1 MKSVYYFTNIFP
13 KYRESIW
20 KLLIEES
27 RYDFNIFFSTQ
38 ELNGIKSCNS
48 FKSKKFHSVKNYIF
62 KSRLI
67 WQTNVIKTVCKKK
80 IDIVIFMGE
89 MNVIS
94 TWLAIIICK
103 FRAIEIWFWGHG
115 IYGNES
121 ELKKFFRL
129 SFLKLADKHLLYEK
143 RAEQIL
149 IKNGFQKKNLEIV
162 YNSLDYELQKKLFEK
177 LESKK
182 PSGIPHF
189 KNDYPTLLFIGR
201 LTQQKKL
208 EILIRAVKEL
218 DKSNY
223 KVNLLIIGDGNER
236 DRLIWLLAKL
246 RLNNFYI
253 CGSLYDEHEISSLI
267 YNSDLC
273 VSPGNVG
280 LTAIHSL
287 SYGTAV
293 ASHNNFNNQMPE
305 VETIIQGVNG
315 FLFKEGDSLDLAIKI
330 KSFLEFKPDKK
341 KVRQI
346 IEEKYNIHY
355 QKRIFDQLILND
367 PNNPIHNP

>member
-38 ELNGIKSCNS
+38 ELNGIKSSNS

-67 WQTNVIKTVCKKK
+67 WQTNVIKTVYKKK

-121 ELKKFFRL
+121 KLKKFLRL
-129 SFLKLADKHLLYEK
+129 FFLKFADKHLLYEK
-143 RAEQIL
+143 RAELIL
-149 IKNGFQKKNLEIV
+149 IKNGFQKENLEII
-162 YNSLDYELQKKLFEK
+162 YNSLNYDNQKKLFQK
-177 LESKK
+177 LEGEN
-182 PSGIPHF
+182 PSGLPF
-189 KNDYPTLLFIGR
+189 FRNNYPILLYIGR
-201 LTQQKKL
+201 LTKQKKL
-208 EILIRAVKEL
+208 EILIRSIYEL
-218 DKSNY
+218 VKSNF
-223 KVNLLIIGDGNER
+223 KVNLLIIGNGDQELYLKS
-236 DRLIWLLAKL
+236 LIKKL
-246 RLNNFYI
+246 NIKNVYFY
-253 CGSLYDEHEISSLI
+253 GAEYDEEKLSSLI

-273 VSPGNVG
+273 ISPGNIG
-280 LTAIHSL
+280 LTAMHAF
-287 SYGTAV
+287 SYGTPV
-293 ASHNNFNNQMPE
+293 ASHNNFDNQMPE
-305 VETIIQGVNG
+305 VESIIDGENG
-315 FLFKEGDSLDLAIKI
+315 FLFEEGDPVDLARKI
-330 KSFLEFKPDKK
+330 KYFLRGKSDKK
-341 KVRQI
+341 KVRKI
-346 IEEKYNIHY
+346 IDEKYNPHY
-355 QKRIFDQLILND
+355 QKKIFDKLIFNGT
-367 PNNPIHNP
+367 NNKV

>member
-20 KLLIEES
+20 KLLIEDS
-27 RYDFNIFFSTQ
+27 RYDFNIFFSSQ
-38 ELNGIKSCNS
+38 ELNGIKSSNS
-48 FKSKKFHSVKNYIF
+48 FESKKLHGVKNYIL
-62 KSRLI
+62 KSRLL

-80 IDIVIFMGE
+80 IDIAIFMGE

-103 FRAIEIWFWGHG
+103 LRAIEIWFWGHG
-115 IYGNES
+115 LYGNES
-121 ELKKFFRL
+121 KLKKFFRL
-129 SFLKLADKHLLYEK
+129 SFLKLADKQLLYEK
-143 RAEQIL
+143 RAEQML
-149 IKNGFQKKNLEIV
+149 IENGFKKENLEII
-162 YNSLDYELQKKLFEK
+162 YNSLDYELQKKLFQELETEK
-177 LESKK
+177 
-182 PSGIPHF
+182 PARIPYF
-189 KNDYPTLLFIGR
+189 ENDYPTLLFTGR

-223 KVNLLIIGDGNER
+223 KVNLLIIGEGSQK
-236 DRLIWLLAKL
+236 DRLMRLLKKL
-246 RLNNFYI
+246 HLKNFYFY
-253 CGSLYDEHEISSLI
+253 GSLYDEKEISSLI

-305 VETIIQGVNG
+305 VGSILDGVNG
-315 FLFKEGDSLDLAIKI
+315 FLFRDGDPLHLALKI
-330 KSFLEFKPDKK
+330 KSFLKVKPEKK
-341 KVRQI
+341 KIRQI
-346 IEEKYNIHY
+346 IDDKYNPY
-355 QKRIFDQLILND
+355 FQKRIFDQLILNG
-367 PNNPIHNP
+367 

>member
-1 MKSVYYFTNIFP
+1 MV
-13 KYRESIW
+13 
-20 KLLIEES
+20 
-27 RYDFNIFFSTQ
+27 
-38 ELNGIKSCNS
+38 
-48 FKSKKFHSVKNYIF
+48 FK
-62 KSRLI
+62 
-67 WQTNVIKTVCKKK
+67 
-80 IDIVIFMGE
+80 
-89 MNVIS
+89 
-94 TWLAIIICK
+94 
-103 FRAIEIWFWGHG
+103 
-115 IYGNES
+115 
-121 ELKKFFRL
+121 
-129 SFLKLADKHLLYEK
+129 
-143 RAEQIL
+143 
-149 IKNGFQKKNLEIV
+149 KKNLEIV